1 MTDPN
6 PQLQAALARFA
17 AQPGITPDQAAQLT
31 AAVTQDARS
40 LQRLNDDAAAGHLT
54 GFALPSVGAAPN
66 LTGTYD
72 KASGV
77 VTLPPGDFLS
87 TGSVPGN
94 DLVASLR
101 VQDMTARYAHTTW
114 VEAAG
119 NTQPVLQNT
128 ITNLQNTLNG
138 APVLAEQVKLAAST
152 VDPGSSPPRMHLE
165 EIDSLSGTVAG
176 GTYNGHSKTIS
187 LPPASLDMPPSQ
199 FQATGVVDMTFVL
212 GHEIQHGFNYPS
224 YDAATQAFYT
234 DAIAIARDSN
244 PANDYTAP
252 IGNLIQSE
260 RENEARAHIA
270 GWNALVS
277 RTQEK
282 GPTTLTSMSLLN
294 SGYSHDFIQQD
305 SVSGAIQPRSGLTFN
320 ADNTLPM
327 TSANVAQMGRNYF
340 DKAPLNTPGL
350 QPHQTTSIG
359 YHGDSDYPNQAG
371 SGAVGRAIWVEQTYA
386 QPLHGAASRMEI
398 DMASLRLRE
407 DLLERN
413 GIYLKGG
420 NGSPPQ
426 PYYDISQSPPALGHF
441 HHTHNG
447 GHLNELGGA
456 HQHHPVAPRTNTAAR
471 HPEPLVNDYVTA
483 LQAGNEEAARSAA
496 MAFAASERGR
506 QLIAQAEQHLLEK
519 QQRLPGRDNPL
530 FQQALD
536 CMQRLG
542 PQAGGYADL
551 PQMDSMAGAI
561 ACQASQD
568 RLTRIES
575 IRLLP
580 NGDYLATGK
589 NHNGAFTEQSVTDQG
604 AAWFRPLQDSLQQL
618 DEQTRSQ
625 QQEQQQTRQQQQADP
640 FNGPVR

>member
-138 APVLAEQVKLAAST
+138 SPVLAEQVKLAAST

-165 EIDSLSGTVAG
+165 AIDSLSGTVAG

-199 FQATGVVDMTFVL
+199 FQATGVIDMTFVL
-212 GHEIQHGFNYPS
+212 GHEIQHGFNHPAYEADIQS
-224 YDAATQAFYT
+224 FYT
-234 DAIAIARDSN
+234 DAIAIARDAN

-270 GWNALVS
+270 GWNALLS
-277 RTQEK
+277 RERQSN
-282 GPTTLTSMSLLN
+282 PAVTLTDMRRLN
-294 SGYSHDFIQQD
+294 SGYVLDFVEPHSTIPFQFQ
-305 SVSGAIQPRSGLTFN
+305 ARPGLTFD
-320 ADNTLPM
+320 ADNTLSMRRPPAFSSG
-327 TSANVAQMGRNYF
+327 TIWS
-340 DKAPLNTPGL
+340 PGL
-350 QPHQTTSIG
+350 
-359 YHGDSDYPNQAG
+359 
-371 SGAVGRAIWVEQTYA
+371 
-386 QPLHGAASRMEI
+386 L
-398 DMASLRLRE
+398 
-407 DLLERN
+407 
-413 GIYLKGG
+413 
-420 NGSPPQ
+420 
-426 PYYDISQSPPALGHF
+426 
-441 HHTHNG
+441 
-447 GHLNELGGA
+447 
-456 HQHHPVAPRTNTAAR
+456 
-471 HPEPLVNDYVTA
+471 
-483 LQAGNEEAARSAA
+483 
-496 MAFAASERGR
+496 
-506 QLIAQAEQHLLEK
+506 
-519 QQRLPGRDNPL
+519 
-530 FQQALD
+530 
-536 CMQRLG
+536 
-542 PQAGGYADL
+542 
-551 PQMDSMAGAI
+551 
-561 ACQASQD
+561 
-568 RLTRIES
+568 
-575 IRLLP
+575 
-580 NGDYLATGK
+580 
-589 NHNGAFTEQSVTDQG
+589 
-604 AAWFRPLQDSLQQL
+604 
-618 DEQTRSQ
+618 
-625 QQEQQQTRQQQQADP
+625 
-640 FNGPVR
+640 